1 MTLNED
7 LKKWF
12 HFFFLNLKNHK
23 PIEMKIKTAI
33 RLSLALMLLQLLPL
47 FISLF
52 SPEFM
57 NILVADAFGDS
68 PSNDAIVMFETFALV
83 VALMGIGICF
93 LMYGSLSFQEE
104 SVLKRLCFLFF
115 VIMGFFGLPDL
126 IGFLKGDPTAPL
138 PVIAMNITAII
149 VLYYGSKKGTL

>member
-1 MTLNED
+1 
-7 LKKWF
+7 
-12 HFFFLNLKNHK
+12 
-23 PIEMKIKTAI
+23 MKIKTTI

-57 NILVADAFGDS
+57 QILIEDAFGDS
-68 PSNDAIVMFETFALV
+68 PSNDAVKMFKTFALV

-93 LMYGSLSFQEE
+93 LMYGTLSFEDE
-104 SVLKRLCFLFF
+104 NVLRKLCFLFF
-115 VIMGFFGLPDL
+115 VIMGFFALPDL

-138 PVIAMNITAII
+138 PVIAMNLSAI
-149 VLYYGSKKGTL
+149 VLLLYGSKKGTV

>member
-1 MTLNED
+1 
-7 LKKWF
+7 
-12 HFFFLNLKNHK
+12 
-23 PIEMKIKTAI
+23 MKIKTAI

-93 LMYGSLSFQEE
+93 LMYGSLSFEEE

-138 PVIAMNITAII
+138 PVIAMNLTAII
-149 VLYYGSKKGTL
+149 VLYYGSKKGTI

>member
-1 MTLNED
+1 
-7 LKKWF
+7 
-12 HFFFLNLKNHK
+12 
-23 PIEMKIKTAI
+23 MKIKTAI

-52 SPEFM
+52 SQEFM
-57 NILVADAFGDS
+57 NVLVADAFGDS
-68 PSNDAIVMFETFALV
+68 PSSDAIVMFETFALV

-93 LMYGSLSFQEE
+93 LMYGSLSFEEE

-126 IGFLKGDPTAPL
+126 IGFFKGNPTAPL
-138 PVIAMNITAII
+138 PVIAMNLTAII

>member
-1 MTLNED
+1 
-7 LKKWF
+7 
-12 HFFFLNLKNHK
+12 
-23 PIEMKIKTAI
+23 MKIKTAI

-57 NILVADAFGDS
+57 NVLVADAFGDS
-68 PSNDAIVMFETFALV
+68 PSSDAIVMFETFALV

-93 LMYGSLSFQEE
+93 LMYGSLSFEEE
-104 SVLKRLCFLFF
+104 SVLKRLCFFFF

-138 PVIAMNITAII
+138 PVIAMNLTAII

>member
-1 MTLNED
+1 
-7 LKKWF
+7 
-12 HFFFLNLKNHK
+12 
-23 PIEMKIKTAI
+23 MKIKTAI

-52 SPEFM
+52 SQEFM
-57 NILVADAFGDS
+57 NVLVDDAFGDS

-93 LMYGSLSFQEE
+93 LMYGSLSFEEE

-126 IGFLKGDPTAPL
+126 IGFFKGNPTAPL
-138 PVIAMNITAII
+138 PVIAMNLTAII

>member
-1 MTLNED
+1 
-7 LKKWF
+7 
-12 HFFFLNLKNHK
+12 
-23 PIEMKIKTAI
+23 MKIKTAI

-57 NILVADAFGDS
+57 NVLVADAFGDS

-138 PVIAMNITAII
+138 PVIAMNLTAII

>member
-1 MTLNED
+1 
-7 LKKWF
+7 
-12 HFFFLNLKNHK
+12 
-23 PIEMKIKTAI
+23 MKIKTAI

-138 PVIAMNITAII
+138 PVIAMNLTAII

>member
-1 MTLNED
+1 
-7 LKKWF
+7 
-12 HFFFLNLKNHK
+12 
-23 PIEMKIKTAI
+23 MKIKTAI

-52 SPEFM
+52 SSEFM
-57 NILVADAFGDS
+57 NVLVADAFGDS

-93 LMYGSLSFQEE
+93 LMYGSLSFEEE

-138 PVIAMNITAII
+138 PVIAMNLTAII
-149 VLYYGSKKGTL
+149 VLYYGSKKGTI

>member
-1 MTLNED
+1 
-7 LKKWF
+7 
-12 HFFFLNLKNHK
+12 
-23 PIEMKIKTAI
+23 MKIKTAI

-57 NILVADAFGDS
+57 NVLVADAFGDS
-68 PSNDAIVMFETFALV
+68 PSSDAIVMFETFALV

-93 LMYGSLSFQEE
+93 LMYGSLSFEEE

-126 IGFLKGDPTAPL
+126 IGFLKGNPTAPL
-138 PVIAMNITAII
+138 PVIAMNLTAII

>member
-1 MTLNED
+1 
-7 LKKWF
+7 
-12 HFFFLNLKNHK
+12 
-23 PIEMKIKTAI
+23 MKIKTAI
-33 RLSLALMLLQLLPL
+33 RFSLALMLLQLLPL

-57 NILVADAFGDS
+57 NVLVADAFGDS
-68 PSNDAIVMFETFALV
+68 PSSDAIVMFETFALV

-93 LMYGSLSFQEE
+93 LMYGSLSFEEE

-126 IGFLKGDPTAPL
+126 IGFFKGNPTAPL
-138 PVIAMNITAII
+138 PVIAMNLTAII

>member
-1 MTLNED
+1 MKTL
-7 LKKWF
+7 KSVF
-12 HFFFLNLKNHK
+12 IFFFLNLSNRK

-68 PSNDAIVMFETFALV
+68 PSNDAIIMFETFALV

-93 LMYGSLSFQEE
+93 LMYGSLSFEEE

-138 PVIAMNITAII
+138 PVIAMNLTAII
-149 VLYYGSKKGTL
+149 VLYYGSKKGTA

>member
-1 MTLNED
+1 
-7 LKKWF
+7 
-12 HFFFLNLKNHK
+12 
-23 PIEMKIKTAI
+23 MKIKTAI

-93 LMYGSLSFQEE
+93 LMYGSLSFEEE
-104 SVLKRLCFLFF
+104 SVLKRLCFFFF

-138 PVIAMNITAII
+138 PVIAMNLTAII

>member
-1 MTLNED
+1 
-7 LKKWF
+7 
-12 HFFFLNLKNHK
+12 
-23 PIEMKIKTAI
+23 MKIKTTI

-57 NILVADAFGDS
+57 NALVADAFGDS

-93 LMYGSLSFQEE
+93 LMYGSLSFEEE

-138 PVIAMNITAII
+138 PVIAMNLTAIF
-149 VLYYGSKKGTL
+149 VLFYGAKKGTI

>member
-1 MTLNED
+1 
-7 LKKWF
+7 
-12 HFFFLNLKNHK
+12 
-23 PIEMKIKTAI
+23 MKIKTAI

-93 LMYGSLSFQEE
+93 LMYGSLSFEEE

-138 PVIAMNITAII
+138 PVIAMNLTAII

>member
-1 MTLNED
+1 
-7 LKKWF
+7 
-12 HFFFLNLKNHK
+12 
-23 PIEMKIKTAI
+23 
-33 RLSLALMLLQLLPL
+33 
-47 FISLF
+47 
-52 SPEFM
+52 M
-57 NILVADAFGDS
+57 NALVADAFGDS

-93 LMYGSLSFQEE
+93 LMYGSLSFEEE

-138 PVIAMNITAII
+138 PVIAMNLTAIF
-149 VLYYGSKKGTL
+149 VLFYGAKKGTI

>member
-1 MTLNED
+1 
-7 LKKWF
+7 
-12 HFFFLNLKNHK
+12 
-23 PIEMKIKTAI
+23 MKIKTAI

-52 SPEFM
+52 SQEFM
-57 NILVADAFGDS
+57 NVLVDDAFGDS

-93 LMYGSLSFQEE
+93 LMYGSLSFEEE

-138 PVIAMNITAII
+138 PVIAMNLTAII